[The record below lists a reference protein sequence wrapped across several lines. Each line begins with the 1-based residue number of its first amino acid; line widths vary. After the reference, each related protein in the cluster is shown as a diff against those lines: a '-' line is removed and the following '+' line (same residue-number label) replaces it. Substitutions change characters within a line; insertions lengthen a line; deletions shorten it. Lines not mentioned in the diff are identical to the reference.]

1 MLVPREDLPKIW
13 TLRDLHSSA
22 ARFPPVVS
30 GTCVTLIG
38 AGLIGSGIKYWGGGV
53 FCAENDAWIEG

>member
-1 MLVPREDLPKIW
+1 M
-13 TLRDLHSSA
+13 
-22 ARFPPVVS
+22 VS

-53 FCAENDAWIEG
+53 FCAENDAWIKDKWASLLNICKSTLCPP

>member
-1 MLVPREDLPKIW
+1 M
-13 TLRDLHSSA
+13 
-22 ARFPPVVS
+22 VS

-53 FCAENDAWIEG
+53 FCAENDAWIKNKWAINGDC